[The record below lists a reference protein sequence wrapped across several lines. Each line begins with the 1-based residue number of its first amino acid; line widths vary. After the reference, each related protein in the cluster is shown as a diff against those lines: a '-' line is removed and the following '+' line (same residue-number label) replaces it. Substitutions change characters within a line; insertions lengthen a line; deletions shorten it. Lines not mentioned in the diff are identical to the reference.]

1 MKIYKNV
8 FSSERQTNG
17 SQSQVSLLNA
27 LIFNFVHDDNF
38 TIMSNVNY
46 SSMYIL
52 IYQNVLQCIT
62 NLLYNILESEIWE
75 SMKYS
80 INKAKKR
87 IF

>member
-1 MKIYKNV
+1 M
-8 FSSERQTNG
+8 
-17 SQSQVSLLNA
+17 
-27 LIFNFVHDDNF
+27 HDDNF

-62 NLLYNILESEIWE
+62 YNILESEIWE

-80 INKAKKR
+80 INKAKKKGFSNNKSATLHDQT
-87 IF
+87 ILAFLVLEIDNY

>member
-1 MKIYKNV
+1 M
-8 FSSERQTNG
+8 
-17 SQSQVSLLNA
+17 
-27 LIFNFVHDDNF
+27 HDDNF

-62 NLLYNILESEIWE
+62 YNILESEIWE

-80 INKAKKR
+80 INKAKKKGFSNNKSATLHDQ
-87 IF
+87 IILAFLVLEIDNY

>member
-1 MKIYKNV
+1 MH
-8 FSSERQTNG
+8 G
-17 SQSQVSLLNA
+17 
-27 LIFNFVHDDNF
+27 DNF

-62 NLLYNILESEIWE
+62 YNILESEIWE

-80 INKAKKR
+80 INKAKKKGFSNNKSATLHDQ
-87 IF
+87 IILAFLVLEIDNY

>member
-1 MKIYKNV
+1 M
-8 FSSERQTNG
+8 
-17 SQSQVSLLNA
+17 
-27 LIFNFVHDDNF
+27 HDENF

-80 INKAKKR
+80 INKAKKKGFSNNKSATLHDQ
-87 IF
+87 IILAFLVLEIDNY